1 MKTGGIIVEGA
12 EQQGKTTF
20 CKKLQE
26 RLGIEVIHYGP
37 ASKDYDYFNGYFVD
51 IDQRGGP
58 FIFDRSYISELS
70 YGKVFSRNNITAE
83 IKNKIE
89 KKFSDLGYFMILLEL
104 NRPWI
109 SREETVTKEQNEKVK
124 LAYREIY
131 STLNIDKFVIKPN
144 EQNLEFVISEYNKR
158 K

>member
-70 YGKVFSRNNITAE
+70 YGKVFSRNNITLE

-89 KKFSDLGYFMILLEL
+89 RKFSDLGYFMILLEL

-124 LAYREIY
+124 LAYREVY
-131 STLNIDKFVIKPN
+131 SDLNIDKFVIKPN
-144 EQNLEFVISEYNKR
+144 EQALEFVISEYNKR

>member
-37 ASKDYDYFNGYFVD
+37 AAKDYDYFNGYFVD

-58 FIFDRSYISELS
+58 FVFDRSYISELS
-70 YGKVFSRNNITAE
+70 YGKVFSRNNITTE
-83 IKNKIE
+83 IKDKIE
-89 KKFSDLGYFMILLEL
+89 SKFSDLGYFMILLEL

-109 SREETVTKEQNEKVK
+109 GREETVTKEQNEKVK
-124 LAYREIY
+124 VAYREIY
-131 STLNIDKFVIKPN
+131 PTLNIDKFIIEPN
-144 EQNLEFVISEYNKR
+144 EQNLEFVISEYKR
-158 K
+158 RK